1 MPTNRPTWILPAIVI
16 AQLLATSLWFAPNAV
31 LGELHA
37 EWTVGGGA
45 GLVTAAVQL
54 GFILGTLAFAVL
66 GIADRFRPGTVFL
79 SAAVTGAAINISIL
93 WFHTLFMPVLLA
105 RFLVGVCLAG
115 IYPVGMRMAA
125 GWYAGGLGRALGFL
139 VAALVLGTALPH
151 LLRALGT
158 DWSWQSVL
166 AGTSALA
173 VVAGI
178 LARTIP
184 EGPHLARQGR
194 LRFGGVFSALRVARF
209 RAAAVGYIGHMWEL
223 YAFWAF
229 IPVWLIAYGGLDDR
243 GLALASFAVI
253 AAGALGC
260 IGGGYLARRH
270 GSGRVALVQL
280 GTSGVCCFLSPLAFL
295 APPMVVAAFLGVWGL
310 AVIGDSPQ
318 FSTLTAANA
327 PRDRVGS
334 ALTLVNSAGFAMSM
348 GSLVLLEALQH
359 ALPPAWLFLALLPG
373 PVAGLVAA
381 RALWHRD
388 TDPDTNPRTRY

>member
-1 MPTNRPTWILPAIVI
+1 MPTARPAWILPAIVA

-31 LGELHA
+31 LGELQA
-37 EWTVGGGA
+37 EWTISGGA

-54 GFILGTLAFAVL
+54 GFILGTLTFALL

-79 SAAVTGAAINISIL
+79 LAAGAGAAINVSIL
-93 WFHTLFMPVLLA
+93 WFHTLFMPVLIA
-105 RFLVGVCLAG
+105 RFLVGFCLAG
-115 IYPVGMRMAA
+115 VYPVGMRMAA

-139 VAALVLGTALPH
+139 LAALVLGTALPH

-166 AGTSALA
+166 AGTSVLA
-173 VVAGI
+173 VIAGI
-178 LARTIP
+178 LARTVP

-209 RAAAVGYIGHMWEL
+209 RAAAVGYLGHMWEL

-229 IPVWLIAYGGLDDR
+229 IPLWLMAYGSLDDD

-253 AAGALGC
+253 AAGAFGC
-260 IGGGYLARRH
+260 IGGGFLARRH
-270 GSGRVALVQL
+270 GSGRVALAQL
-280 GTSGVCCFLSPLAFL
+280 GTSGGCCLLSPLAFL
-295 APPMVVAAFLGVWGL
+295 APPLVVAAFLGIWGL

-327 PRDRVGS
+327 PSDRVGS

-348 GSLVLLEALQH
+348 ASLTLLEVLQH
-359 ALPPAWLFLALLPG
+359 TVPAAWLFLALLPG
-373 PVAGLVAA
+373 PVAGLIAA
-381 RALWHRD
+381 RALWLRD
-388 TDPDTNPRTRY
+388 TDPDSRASAH